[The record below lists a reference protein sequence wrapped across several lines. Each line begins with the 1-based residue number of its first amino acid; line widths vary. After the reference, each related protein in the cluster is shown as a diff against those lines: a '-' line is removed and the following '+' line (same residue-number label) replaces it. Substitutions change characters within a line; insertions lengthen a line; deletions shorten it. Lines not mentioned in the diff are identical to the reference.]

1 MILGSGGVRA
11 LVRCPVCQAR
21 FRGTAEWSRCGA
33 ELTALMLLAAHVCVW
48 RQATRLRSGST
59 VIALYAK
66 RQFSKID
73 LCCGGQ
79 YAPASHRSRFE
90 PTLRHGPIVAKSR
103 PFPAQKEAVTD
114 SKCLHNVTGEASDPI
129 CRGKKTKNLL
139 IARLFV
145 NRVRF
150 RDFREGLMGNKL
162 ITEHLSFHIY

>member
-114 SKCLHNVTGEASDPI
+114 SKCLHNVTVEAFDPI
-129 CRGKKTKNLL
+129 CRGTKPKNLL

-145 NRVRF
+145 NIVRF
-150 RDFREGLMGNKL
+150 FFGGGG
-162 ITEHLSFHIY
+162 

>member
-1 MILGSGGVRA
+1 MILASGSVRA

-33 ELTALMLLAAHVCVW
+33 ELTALMLLAAHVYVL

-79 YAPASHRSRFE
+79 YALLSATEASLSQRWQ
-90 PTLRHGPIVAKSR
+90 GPIVAKSR
-103 PFPAQKEAVTD
+103 PFPAQKEAVT
-114 SKCLHNVTGEASDPI
+114 ASASF
-129 CRGKKTKNLL
+129 C
-139 IARLFV
+139 A
-145 NRVRF
+145 
-150 RDFREGLMGNKL
+150 GNGR
-162 ITEHLSFHIY
+162 

>member
-103 PFPAQKEAVTD
+103 PFPAQKEAVT
-114 SKCLHNVTGEASDPI
+114 ASASIMPWGRLLI
-129 CRGKKTKNLL
+129 PFAGHKTKNLL

-150 RDFREGLMGNKL
+150 RDFREGLMGNSQVL
-162 ITEHLSFHIY
+162 NLL